1 MKKYNI
7 EFEKYNYYLKYTFIK
22 FLIYLSQIS
31 IIIISPFIF
40 KSMNPFL
47 FFPNCNFFNITN
59 TF

>member
-22 FLIYLSQIS
+22 FLIYLSQTS

-40 KSMNPFL
+40 KSMNLFL
-47 FFPNCNFFNITN
+47 
-59 TF
+59 